1 MRRVARPDPSQL
13 ALRFAP
19 EPKLQLITT
28 DGSTTLLQ
36 TLAELLLEALG
47 QQASVHEITTT
58 MREGANEPKDHA

>member
-19 EPKLQLITT
+19 EPKLPLITT

-47 QQASVHEITTT
+47 QEASVHE
-58 MREGANEPKDHA
+58 DHA

>member
-19 EPKLQLITT
+19 EPKLPLITT

-47 QQASVHEITTT
+47 QEASVHETG
-58 MREGANEPKDHA
+58 ESLQVNEPDCWIRA